1 MPDDSNLTKSQR
13 RDAARAE
20 ALKLRQEQERREKR
34 NRFIT
39 IGVLVVLVVAVV
51 LAVVFINQANK
62 PKSLGDVKA
71 PSTAESV
78 KDGGGIPVDKD
89 GVAGK
94 TNAGAVTLDLY
105 FDYMCPNCA
114 TFEQVNKD
122 DLDSL
127 REDGTITFVMHPVA
141 ILNRLSQGT
150 NYSTRSA
157 SAFATVAD
165 QEPDKVIQFH
175 EALYANHPE
184 ENSTGLTDDQLKDYA
199 VQAGVS
205 QKVADQF
212 SKHTFADWVD
222 AWTARVGDDND
233 LKNPNENP
241 PSFGTPTIV
250 INGKRWDG
258 NWSQAGALKSAIE
271 DAKSGSTN

>member
-1 MPDDSNLTKSQR
+1 MPDDSNLTKAQR

-39 IGVLVVLVVAVV
+39 IGVLVVLVIAVV

-62 PKSLGDVKA
+62 PKSLADIKA

-94 TNAGAVTLDLY
+94 SNAGAVTLDLY
-105 FDYMCPNCA
+105 FDYMCPNCG
-114 TFEQVNKD
+114 TFEKVNKD

-141 ILNRLSQGT
+141 ILNSSSQGT
-150 NYSTRSA
+150 NYSTRA
-157 SAFATVAD
+157 GSAFATVAD

-175 EALYANHPE
+175 EALYANQPSE
-184 ENSTGLTDDQLKDYA
+184 GSTGLTDDQLKDYA

-222 AWTARVGDDND
+222 AWTDRVGSDKALFN
-233 LKNPNENP
+233 
-241 PSFGTPTIV
+241 SQGGFGTPTIL

-258 NWSQAGALKSAIE
+258 NWTQAGALKSAIE
-271 DAKSGSTN
+271 AAKSGSTN

>member
-39 IGVLVVLVVAVV
+39 IGVLVLLVIAVV

-71 PSTAESV
+71 PSTAQSV
-78 KDGGGIPVDKD
+78 SDGGGIPVDKD

-94 TNAGAVTLDLY
+94 SNAGAVDVDLY
-105 FDYMCPNCA
+105 YDYMCPNCG
-114 TFEQVNKD
+114 TFEKVNKD
-122 DLDSL
+122 DLDAL

-165 QEPDKVIQFH
+165 QEPGKVIQFH

-222 AWTARVGDDND
+222 AWTDRAGSDKALFN
-233 LKNPNENP
+233 
-241 PSFGTPTIV
+241 SQGGFGTPTIV
-250 INGKRWDG
+250 IDGKRWDG

>member
-1 MPDDSNLTKSQR
+1 MPDDSNLTKAQR

-39 IGVLVVLVVAVV
+39 IGVLVVLVVVVV
-51 LAVVFINQANK
+51 LAVVFINQASK
-62 PKSLGDVKA
+62 PKSLADVKA

-78 KDGGGIPVDKD
+78 DDGGGIPVDKD

-94 TNAGAVTLDLY
+94 SNPGAVTLDLY
-105 FDYMCPNCA
+105 FDYMCPNCG

-122 DLDSL
+122 DLDAL

-141 ILNRLSQGT
+141 ILNASSQGT
-150 NYSTRSA
+150 NYSTRA
-157 SAFATVAD
+157 GSAFATVAD

-175 EALYANHPE
+175 EALYANQPKE
-184 ENSTGLTDDQLKDYA
+184 GSTGLTDAQLQDYA

-212 SKHTFADWVD
+212 TKHTFGDWVD
-222 AWTARVGDDND
+222 AWTDHAGSDKALFN
-233 LKNPNENP
+233 
-241 PSFGTPTIV
+241 SQGGFGTPTIL

-258 NWSQAGALKSAIE
+258 NWTEAGALKSAIE
-271 DAKSGSTN
+271 AAKSGSTN